1 MATELLPDELWQE
14 IEPLLPPPPP
24 PSPKGGRPPVDNR
37 KALAGIVFVNRTG
50 IPWQMLPTEVF
61 GVSGSS
67 CWTSASS
74 VEPRRFDEWTK
85 AGIWPELHRRLLNR
99 LGKAGGV
106 DLGRVVVDSQSVRAL
121 RGARTPA
128 PTLPTGRKRGVN
140 ATC

>member
-1 MATELLPDELWQE
+1 MATELLPDALWQE

-37 KALAGIVFVNRTG
+37 KALQGIVFVNRTG

-67 CWTSASS
+67 CW
-74 VEPRRFDEWTK
+74 RRFDEWTR
-85 AGIWPELHRRLLNR
+85 AGIWPELHRRLLDR

-106 DLGRVVVDSQSVRAL
+106 DLERVVVDSASVRAL

-128 PTLPTGRKRGVN
+128 PTPPTGRKAAAN